1 MANKFCVVLI
11 LLLSLTVYASDASL
25 GIERFQ
31 TAELPLLPD
40 GLSIDGAFIGSVNDS
55 VIAAG
60 GLKDNQ
66 LTDDIYVLDRQSSQW
81 ELKGKLDI
89 TASYGVSI
97 STPYGLMCL
106 GGADAAGVNKRAF
119 MLQYI
124 DGKLGTVILPDMPQ
138 LRSYAAGA
146 LVGDD
151 VYVAAGLDEAGRDT
165 ATLWRLKLTKNI
177 KEWPSLKWEIL
188 EQLPGVSRSGASAA
202 ALNGKLYIFGG
213 MCADD
218 KTAILKDAYRYIPG
232 HDWAQIID
240 IPAASAAADAAVPY
254 GDSHIVV
261 FAGRDIFAYHE
272 ITGSWAKFG
281 EMSIDLRITNA
292 LKTGSGIVLAA
303 VEKIG
308 GISSGKILEFR
319 LLPLKKSF
327 GWLNMIR
334 LIGYLVS
341 LALIGIFYA
350 RKEKSTADYFVG
362 GKRIPWW
369 AAGLSIFGT
378 QLSSIAFMAI
388 PAKVYATDW
397 LYFTGVITI
406 VMVQPIVI
414 YFYLPFFRKLKVAS
428 AYEYLEKRFNLAAR
442 LIASASFI
450 LFQTGRMTIVLFLP
464 ALALSAVTGLNIYLC
479 IIMMGVVVTFYT
491 AVGGIEAVVWTD
503 VLQVVV
509 LIGAGLVSLLIVVLN
524 IEGGLGELWRLS
536 MSDNKLKCVDWS
548 WDYTKAVFW
557 LIMLGG
563 IFQNIISYTADQ
575 AVVQRYFVTKDFKS
589 AANSIWSNAA
599 LVIPV
604 SLIWFMIGTA
614 LYGFYKTHPASLDP
628 TVKTDQIFPL
638 FIAQELPNGIVGLVI
653 AGLFAAAQST
663 ISGSM
668 NSISTVVSTD
678 FYQRLSKNHKDSTSL
693 NLARYTTLLLGIIAT
708 GTALWM
714 AANQGLIVSLW
725 DIYIA
730 IIGLSMA
737 SVAGL
742 FILGIFTTK
751 TTACGALT
759 GAAAGAVILYIFQQ
773 YTNVHFYLYS
783 FIGVAACVVVG
794 FTASLILPSSGKDL
808 SGLTIYSIDSSD
820 KN

>member
-1 MANKFCVVLI
+1 MGKKYCFALI
-11 LLLSLTVYASDASL
+11 LILCLVVYAGGETPD
-25 GIERFQ
+25 IQKFQ
-31 TAELPLLPD
+31 TAPLPQLPPELN
-40 GLSIDGAFIGSVNDS
+40 IEEAFFGFSNDAL
-55 VIAAG
+55 IAAG
-60 GLKDNQ
+60 GVDNEQ
-66 LTDDIYVLDRQSSQW
+66 FIDDIYVMNKWISQW
-81 ELKGKLDI
+81 ELKGKLD
-89 TASYGVSI
+89 TPLGRGASI
-97 STPYGLMCL
+97 STPYGLVCL
-106 GGADAAGVNKRAF
+106 GGANSAGASKRAF
-119 MLQYI
+119 ILQYR
-124 DGKLGTVILPDMPQ
+124 DGKLSTIQLPDLP
-138 LRSYAAGA
+138 RPCRDAAGA
-146 LVGDD
+146 LIGDALYIASD
-151 VYVAAGLDEAGRDT
+151 ADPT
-165 ATLWRLKLTKNI
+165 PSLWRLTLSKNI
-177 KEWPSLKWEIL
+177 TDRSYLEWETL
-188 EQLPGVSRSGASAA
+188 EPLPVRTGSGAAAAA
-202 ALNGKLYIFGG
+202 ALNGKLYIFASSDSTAYSYKSGLG
-213 MCADD
+213 WTQIADMPVSSD
-218 KTAILKDAYRYIPG
+218 
-232 HDWAQIID
+232 
-240 IPAASAAADAAVPY
+240 AAAGAVPY
-254 GDSHIVV
+254 GDSHIIV
-261 FAGRDIFAYHE
+261 FAGSEVFAYHE
-272 ITGSWAKFG
+272 ITNTWMALGQ
-281 EMSIDLRITNA
+281 MSEDFRVTNA
-292 LKTGSGIVLAA
+292 FKMNSALILAA
-303 VEKIG
+303 VEDGKDFRG
-308 GISSGKILEFR
+308 GKVMEFK
-319 LLPLKKSF
+319 LLPRKKSF
-327 GWLNMIR
+327 GTLNMLG
-334 LIGYLVS
+334 LIGYLLS
-341 LALIGIFYA
+341 LSLIGIFYA

-369 AAGLSIFGT
+369 AAGISIFGT

-428 AYEYLEKRFNLAAR
+428 AYEYLEKRFSLAAR
-442 LIASASFI
+442 LIASTSFI

-479 IIMMGVVVTFYT
+479 IIMMGAVVTFYT
-491 AVGGIEAVVWTD
+491 AVGGIQAVVWTD
-503 VLQVVV
+503 VLQVIV
-509 LIGAGLVSLLIVVLN
+509 LIGAGIASLLIIVCN
-524 IEGGLGELWRLS
+524 IDGGFGELWRIS
-536 MSDNKLKCVDWS
+536 VADDKVKFVDWS

-604 SLIWFMIGTA
+604 SLIWFAIGTA
-614 LYGFYKTHPASLDP
+614 LYSFYKTHPASLDP

-638 FIAQELPNGIVGLVI
+638 FIAHELPNGVVGLVI

-678 FYQRLSKNHKDSTSL
+678 FYQRFTKNHKDSTSL
-693 NLARYTTLLLGIIAT
+693 NLARVTTILLGTLAT

-742 FILGIFTTK
+742 FILGIFTTR
-751 TTACGALT
+751 TTAACALVGAV
-759 GAAAGAVILYIFQQ
+759 AGVVILYIFQQ
-773 YTNVHFYLYS
+773 YTSVHFYLYS
-783 FIGVAACVVVG
+783 FIGVAACVLVG
-794 FTASLILPSSGKDL
+794 YLTSFIMPSSRKDI

-820 KN
+820 ENA